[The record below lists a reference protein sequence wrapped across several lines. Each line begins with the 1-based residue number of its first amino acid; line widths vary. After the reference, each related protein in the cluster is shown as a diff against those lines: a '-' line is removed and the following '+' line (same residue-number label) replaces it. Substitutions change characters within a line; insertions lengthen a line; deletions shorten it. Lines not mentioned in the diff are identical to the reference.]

1 MYLPTQLFLYKP
13 IFMTELLLAE
23 ALFAVKLK
31 KRRGAWWRI
40 LLSVIFSYGVS
51 FALPIVSY
59 NWLWCS
65 ILFIVMYSVTCLA
78 MWFCFDE
85 TLINIFF
92 CSIAGYT
99 VQHIAFE
106 MYNFTSTLFNLGT
119 EGGIYSDMI
128 AETVYLPFSAPQS
141 MLLYL
146 CVFVIIYWASYLAFA
161 RRIKKNGDMQLKSK
175 NILLFLA
182 VIVLVDVVLS
192 ACVTYY
198 SYQHADDF
206 YSAMLS
212 VFNIMVC
219 LLAIIYQFELPIRK
233 GLEKQLNVAYELLEV
248 ERKQYFTVK
257 NNIELINQ
265 YCHDL
270 KYKIRQIRDGGDV
283 GDISLREIEDA
294 VSIYGA
300 AVRTG
305 NSALDT
311 ILMEKSLFCYRNG
324 INLSCIADGKS
335 MSFMMDADIYV
346 LFGNAI
352 DNAIEAVTNLSDD
365 KKVIGIS
372 VKRIREFLVVNIHN
386 YFAGT
391 IIMESGMPKT
401 SKEDKLAHGYGISSM
416 QAICDKYG
424 GDMVIKAEDGVFN
437 LNMMFPLSENI
448 N

>member
-161 RRIKKNGDMQLKSK
+161 RRIK
-175 NILLFLA
+175 
-182 VIVLVDVVLS
+182 
-192 ACVTYY
+192 
-198 SYQHADDF
+198 
-206 YSAMLS
+206 
-212 VFNIMVC
+212 
-219 LLAIIYQFELPIRK
+219 
-233 GLEKQLNVAYELLEV
+233 
-248 ERKQYFTVK
+248 
-257 NNIELINQ
+257 
-265 YCHDL
+265 
-270 KYKIRQIRDGGDV
+270 
-283 GDISLREIEDA
+283 
-294 VSIYGA
+294 
-300 AVRTG
+300 
-305 NSALDT
+305 
-311 ILMEKSLFCYRNG
+311 
-324 INLSCIADGKS
+324 
-335 MSFMMDADIYV
+335 
-346 LFGNAI
+346 
-352 DNAIEAVTNLSDD
+352 
-365 KKVIGIS
+365 
-372 VKRIREFLVVNIHN
+372 
-386 YFAGT
+386 
-391 IIMESGMPKT
+391 
-401 SKEDKLAHGYGISSM
+401 
-416 QAICDKYG
+416 
-424 GDMVIKAEDGVFN
+424 
-437 LNMMFPLSENI
+437 
-448 N
+448 